1 MTQDWWQTDPTYVI
15 DDPLKGFERP
25 SILDSVGQ
33 MTWEN
38 WLPGHTAAH
47 VECRVQMVG
56 LQAAG
61 SLAWQC
67 SRENHAQIKSWS
79 RYSAFIP
86 SSIHSIPS
94 GQHLNEHDMK
104 WSVPTNVVLT
114 QVKTSAQLT
123 CIRLGVRHSAPT
135 RLLILSKKLSVK
147 HLNCAYFRCYFVF
160 VLVMLT
166 AVHKKG
172 KRKSQRR
179 FDTFTAILSILRA

>member
-1 MTQDWWQTDPTYVI
+1 M
-15 DDPLKGFERP
+15 
-25 SILDSVGQ
+25 
-33 MTWEN
+33 WEN

-47 VECRVQMVG
+47 VECRVQMDG
-56 LQAAG
+56 LQAAWHG
-61 SLAWQC
+61 RSHLPGRGQC

-172 KRKSQRR
+172 KKKSQRR
-179 FDTFTAILSILRA
+179 FDTFTAIFSILRA